1 MIIDTHLH
9 IGDRNN
15 CKEILRTSKFKDLYR
30 LYSCLD
36 VDTIN
41 ETDRFIDKIDN
52 FFAIPIVFCETD
64 IIGANQYVL
73 DYSMKHEK
81 AIPVL
86 LIGDNCNFERIASMS
101 KYNIFKEHF
110 SLHSCDGVSER
121 NMIYDYIS
129 SSNGYLLLHTFQE
142 KTYDHVIYLRK
153 MFPNMKIIIAHLG
166 RDSFASWD
174 YTKNMIDLL
183 SKDKNMLT
191 DISTI
196 KNIDLIKYAIKM
208 YGSNRVLFGTDFPYE
223 VSSEIKLEKYLEN
236 IYSLNLRSNDIDNIL
251 FNNALN
257 IIAESKIKVLR
268 K

>member
-9 IGDRNN
+9 IGDRDD
-15 CKEILRTSKFKDLYR
+15 CKEILQTSKFKDLYR

-41 ETDRFIDKIDN
+41 QTERFVDKLDK

-64 IIGANQYVL
+64 IVSANQYVL
-73 DYSMKHEK
+73 NYSDKQNK

-86 LIGDNCNFERIASMS
+86 LIGDNCKFETIASMS

-110 SLHSCDGVSER
+110 SLHNCEDFAKR

-129 SSNGYLLLHTFQE
+129 NSNGYLLLHTFQE
-142 KTYDHVIYLRK
+142 KIYEHIMNLRGT
-153 MFPNMKIIIAHLG
+153 FPNMKIIIAHLG
-166 RDSFASWD
+166 RDSFASWN

-183 SKDKNMLT
+183 SQDKNILT

-196 KNIDLIKYAIKM
+196 KNLELIKYAIKM

-223 VSSEIKLEKYLEN
+223 VSPEIKLEKYLEN
-236 IYSLNLRSNDIDNIL
+236 VYSLNLKSKEIDNIL

-257 IIAESKIKVLR
+257 VIEDSEVKLLR